1 MPAVPKDICAMQV
14 LNSIYTMNPVKSHL
28 ALFAYVVLLSG
39 GSCRNK
45 TPETQDKTSF
55 CLTDT
60 LAKNLQIDTVK
71 LKLVKNSLEL
81 SGKIEANEDKWV
93 KVYPVVGGL
102 VEEMKVQLG
111 DYVTR
116 GQTLAII
123 KSGEIADYQSQ
134 LTYAQSSVKMAE
146 KTLES
151 KRALYKSGLTTENE
165 VVNAE
170 TDLEKAA
177 ADLKKM
183 EQTNSLYGTNKS
195 AQQTITAPVSGYV
208 IEKNITDKM
217 QYKADGSQPF
227 FIIANLE
234 EVWVMANVFETDIA
248 KIKTGYD
255 ADVNVIAY
263 KDKTFTGKVD
273 RIFTILDPQSRVM
286 KVRIKVPNKN
296 NLLKPEMFA
305 QITIKYN
312 DNTNQLPAIPSKA
325 VIFDKNRNY
334 VMVYKDKCNIETR
347 GIEIFEVAGNT
358 TYIKSGLKEGEKIIS
373 RYQLLVYDALND

>member
-1 MPAVPKDICAMQV
+1 MKRTRLFLCMAIAACLSLCAC
-14 LNSIYTMNPVKSHL
+14 H
-28 ALFAYVVLLSG
+28 
-39 GSCRNK
+39 NK
-45 TPETQDKTSF
+45 IPETTDKTQF

-60 LAKNLQIDTVK
+60 LQKNIVIDTVK
-71 LKLVKNSLEL
+71 LAVVKNAISL

-93 KVYPVVGGL
+93 KVYPVVGGI
-102 VEEMKVQLG
+102 VEELKVQLG

-116 GQTLAII
+116 GQTLAIV
-123 KSGEIADYQSQ
+123 KSGEMADYQGQ
-134 LTYAQSSVKMAE
+134 LSNAQASVRMANKSLSSARE
-146 KTLES
+146 
-151 KRALYKSGLTTENE
+151 LYKSGLTTEKE

-170 TDLEKAA
+170 TDLEKAE

-183 EQTNSLYGTNKS
+183 KQTTSIYGSNSNAT
-195 AQQTITAPVSGYV
+195 QIITAPVSGYIV
-208 IEKNITDKM
+208 EKNVTDKM
-217 QYKADGSQPF
+217 QYKADGAQPF

-255 ADVNVIAY
+255 AEVNVIAY

-273 RIFTILDPQSRVM
+273 RIFSILDPQSRVM
-286 KVRIKVPNKN
+286 KVRVKVPNKN

-312 DNTNQLPAIPSKA
+312 DNTNKLPAIPSQA

-347 GIEIFEVAGNT
+347 EIDIYEVSGNT

-373 RYQLLVYDALND
+373 KYQLLVYDALTD